1 MPSIR
6 IHPAGHARLR
16 RSRLAPAWLPSVL
29 ALAPALAP
37 GAPPAA
43 AGDGTSGRDVEVVT
57 GEELQVEEGALY
69 PALHRMHRKGWLE
82 AEWGLSENNRRARY
96 YRLSDAGEKAL
107 RNQVRDWGRM
117 VRVIS
122 MVLEGEPA

>member
-1 MPSIR
+1 MPAQLDTVPVLQGTLDMLI
-6 IHPAGHARLR
+6 LR
-16 RSRLAPAWLPSVL
+16 TLAWGPKHGFGIL
-29 ALAPALAP
+29 
-37 GAPPAA
+37 
-43 AGDGTSGRDVEVVT
+43 RHIEVVT